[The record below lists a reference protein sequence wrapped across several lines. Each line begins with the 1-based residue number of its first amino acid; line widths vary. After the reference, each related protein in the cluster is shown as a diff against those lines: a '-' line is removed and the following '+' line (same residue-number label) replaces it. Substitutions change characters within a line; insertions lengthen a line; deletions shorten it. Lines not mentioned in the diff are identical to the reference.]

1 MAIKGFIGL
10 EERARIDALIAKGV
24 YGHIDLETLNKMEN
38 CLYGDLRLMDRKL
51 DDIREAI
58 EGKEAENKNAWY
70 DENKGDV

>member
-24 YGHIDLETLNKMEN
+24 YGHVDLETLNKMEN

-58 EGKEAENKNAWY
+58 EDKESLNTDAWRSEN
-70 DENKGDV
+70 G